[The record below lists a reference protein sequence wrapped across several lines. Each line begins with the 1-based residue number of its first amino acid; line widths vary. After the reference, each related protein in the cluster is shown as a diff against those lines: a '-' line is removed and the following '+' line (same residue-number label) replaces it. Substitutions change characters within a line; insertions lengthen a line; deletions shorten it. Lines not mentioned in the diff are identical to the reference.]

1 MDSGVTCGTS
11 TYTST
16 SPDLYF
22 RDGKRRTD
30 YVLAYRYS
38 ASKRFDQNR
47 RHLFLNELAKQK
59 IEIEVED
66 CNGRLLGSTSVSL
79 DDTSSTLTQATFVQK
94 IESQLSSSLS
104 SPPPPPPQR
113 LQPPTTIVEDTPQSP
128 NHIPSDKYAESDK
141 PTDNTSPPSSMER
154 YRHKA
159 LNDEEILLTP
169 DNLIFV
175 KLHASWEAMTYYAE
189 YLKMRKPLRQYDDA
203 SELAYGLKFESPKSK
218 PSLTKDC
225 FNCLRIDEEIIKPIT
240 SCYTWPFS
248 MNRQYLFDI
257 PENKDEFF
265 TPVERALVLDYI
277 LRRTGYKA
285 EDLVNTDDLYE
296 PSASDILVN
305 SEHDEC
311 VDPKNQQQMTSSS
324 ATAAKNLGITKLI
337 SDGVFLA
344 AYPLHEPA
352 GNTVAST
359 EFNNRI
365 LLQNYWAS
373 YKMLFKCQPISY
385 IRHYFGEAVAF
396 YFAWLGFYTA
406 WLLPIAI
413 LGIFVFL
420 FGLIDLKNDS
430 IIHEV
435 CDLGQSVIM
444 CPLCK
449 SSKCKFWTLDTSCLR
464 TKLMRLVDHEGTVVF
479 AVVMSLWAVIFF
491 EMWKRK
497 QVSLAYHWNVSS
509 LEPMDQPPRPEFMAL
524 LNKKCPRRVN
534 PITGYVE
541 PFIPFWRRKIPVIL
555 ITYSTVLLAVMLTLG
570 FLVSVVLYK
579 LVIKA
584 MLYRHHNP
592 MLQSTA
598 GMIATMTGSCINLV
612 VIFIM
617 KLIYDRMAIKLT
629 DAENHRT
636 QVEYDNSLTLK
647 LYLLQFVNYYSSVF
661 YIAFIQGTTSALP
674 GSEHILIQS
683 TGCDQG
689 DCLFELFIQLVI
701 IMVGKQI
708 FGFIQESLMPVLW
721 KVFFKF
727 RAMKR
732 RSTVFAK
739 VNSTDGENNVVG
751 QKPDNLPTNI
761 VNTQFSGICRR
772 NILCRSDFYMLD
784 PGSRPLFNEYLE
796 MMIQYG
802 FITMFVPAFPLAPL
816 FGLLNNLFEI
826 RGDAKKLVNQYRRP
840 VLERVQT
847 IGIWLTIIHVLASIA
862 IRTNA
867 CIIAFTTQ
875 FIDRCVY
882 RYSYSPDGS
891 MKGFVNFTLSYMS
904 TNRFHLPTNE
914 TYCRYDAYRTA
925 PWSPEPY
932 AFTTVYYHVLAAKFI
947 FVFAF
952 ETIGTIL
959 TNIIMAA
966 VPDVPKHIRRE
977 MYHEANITNAI
988 ILNAE
993 VGNQQYNR
1001 TITKDVNFKQIIMLK
1016 HLQDKLQSFSKP
1028 KNRDDDYTGNKDIND
1043 ANDDID
1049 RSTMD
1054 LNTTTTKTNTNN
1066 DSTCQTTSNPVVYT
1080 FHSYELPT
1088 DGSQLTQPSPS
1099 TYLLPYSNNLPHIGF
1114 SHLESNTN
1122 NKSSGSRT

>member
-38 ASKRFDQNR
+38 SSKLFDQNR

-66 CNGRLLGSTSVSL
+66 CNGRLLGSTSASI
-79 DDTSSTLTQATFVQK
+79 DDSSSTLTQATFVQK
-94 IESQLSSSLS
+94 IESQISPSLS
-104 SPPPPPPQR
+104 PPAMSPP
-113 LQPPTTIVEDTPQSP
+113 QPPTTIVEETPQSP
-128 NHIPSDKYAESDK
+128 NHIPADEYAESDK
-141 PTDNTSPPSSMER
+141 PTDNTGPPSSMER

-189 YLKMRKPLRQYDDA
+189 YLKMRKPLRQ
-203 SELAYGLKFESPKSK
+203 FESPKSK

-296 PSASDILVN
+296 PSASDILWN
-305 SEHDEC
+305 SDHDEG
-311 VDPKNQQQMTSSS
+311 VDPNNQQQVTSSS
-324 ATAAKNLGITKLI
+324 ATAANNLGITKLI

-413 LGIFVFL
+413 LGIIVFL

-435 CDLGQSVIM
+435 CNLGHSVIM

-479 AVVMSLWAVIFF
+479 AVVMSLWAVVFF

-497 QVSLAYHWNVSS
+497 QVSLAYHWNVNS

-541 PFIPFWRRKIPVIL
+541 PFIPFWRRRIPVIL
-555 ITYSTVLLAVMLTLG
+555 ITYSTVLLAVLLTLG

-579 LVIKA
+579 LVVKA
-584 MLYRHHNP
+584 ILYRHHNP

-598 GMIATMTGSCINLV
+598 GMIATMTGSCIHLV

-629 DAENHRT
+629 DIENHRT

-674 GSEHILIQS
+674 GTDHILIQS

-721 KVFFKF
+721 KLFFKF

-732 RSTVFAK
+732 RRTVFAK
-739 VNSTDGENNVVG
+739 VNSTDGENNVG
-751 QKPDNLPTNI
+751 QKPDILPTNV
-761 VNTQFSGICRR
+761 VNTQLSGICRR

-847 IGIWLTIIHVLASIA
+847 IGIWLTMIHVLASIA

-904 TNRFHLPTNE
+904 TDRFHLPTNE

-925 PWSPEPY
+925 PWTPEPY

-952 ETIGTIL
+952 ETIATIL

-966 VPDVPKHIRRE
+966 VPDVPKRIRRE

-1001 TITKDVNFKQIIMLK
+1001 TITKDINFKKIVMLK
-1016 HLQDKLQSFSKP
+1016 NLQDKLQSFSKTT
-1028 KNRDDDYTGNKDIND
+1028 NRDNYAGNKD
-1043 ANDDID
+1043 ADDD

-1054 LNTTTTKTNTNN
+1054 LNTAATNIPTTNN
-1066 DSTCQTTSNPVVYT
+1066 NDSNTHSTCQTTPSPVVYT

-1088 DGSQLTQPSPS
+1088 GAGSQLTQPSPS
-1099 TYLLPYSNNLPHIGF
+1099 TYLLPHSNNLPHIGF
-1114 SHLESNTN
+1114 SHLENNKN
-1122 NKSSGSRT
+1122 NKSTGGSRP